1 MTTHHTAVAASP
13 EQPALPNQHFSSWLR
28 SQTTLFISQIVAVLT
43 FVLFV
48 GEEIYYI
55 SHAGEKGEMLQ
66 TSTVRLIVDIA
77 HIVFMTI
84 FALALIKFLDDNDR
98 GSYRVKQVYK
108 RVFEPKYDEA
118 DATQP
123 DIEKT
128 DAKDKIF
135 ESDLDGSKDQLR
147 KFKSKFL
154 WFWIGMLFLY
164 VCFACQHG
172 YKLAISET
180 KEEST
185 FELHLVVST
194 EGHEKSVKG
203 ETSYHATDSP
213 EAQQS
218 PAKPEDS
225 KIEVLNEPLAVGKH
239 LGFPF
244 FVFLLNN
251 LTMYFIFLCFLIAYI
266 PATEMKAKYSKYRN
280 YAFIVFLIL
289 TGAFLVFAIPIA
301 LVKQFTAIEWDAYIA
316 IFDAVSG
323 VLNAIVLALL
333 IARLDSKLVGLPS
346 WLISI
351 LYSYAAAQP
360 LFIVFELNQ
369 TEVFEKITT
378 AVLIFVFVAKIYFFL
393 IITYALQTGKM
404 LNYLF
409 CFPILRERAKDTRT
423 VKTPDP
429 VEMMPRSE
437 DLESEEGWLMRLLSR
452 CHKWLGRRLGENI
465 LRLIY
470 RLRTWLSEKLRSKSC
485 FEASKPIGLVAVIL
499 FPFCFIFIILIQPP
513 PPFFKANELKDAGS
527 LAKGLNTG
535 PLSEYFEKLSPEA
548 KHKWEE
554 YIHGT
559 TPVPQDVVV
568 EVLDAAITDSK
579 LSTKQHS
586 AGVKFETNDDLKEK
600 NLKGNAL
607 IGFNR
612 SQLEKAYPDEL
623 EKYDG
628 TKLYTFGAIASDFLD
643 TYVKRVSDVL
653 HLVLILVICVILYLV
668 RTDNRYGGLRTIETP
683 PRVFKDT
690 LKPEY
695 TPAAGKRQLT
705 KFKEYFFYFWVV
717 MFFLYLMFLLE
728 HWGIE
733 LVWEHW
739 GLKFYLEHWG
749 LKFDPPGEKSILA
762 MINVLLFPFLEFLFS
777 CLNLLFIFWCFV
789 IMRSP
794 AFDERTKT
802 RQKLLINYST
812 FVVALL
818 IAAFPLLVFVVGG
831 PKLSD
836 LELRGYATVFNGVA
850 GVLSAVCWALLIA
863 RTDSKLF
870 GLPMWSMGVLFAY
883 ASIQPLFV
891 VFALHDKV
899 LQMVQTSVL
908 LTAFLLKICFF
919 LIITH
924 SLQSGK
930 ALNYLLCFPF
940 LKERVNSIFENQF
953 EIRLARDDEEFMFS
967 ILKKNRLQYSSLIR
981 FKSRNECDNFIKYLQ
996 DRMKDRDAYD
1006 ARDASGAHWVEVKTS
1021 EPQPHRLLCE
1031 SFPLRSK
1038 KEAEEMIEESM
1049 GKVPYCKYNRA

>member
-1 MTTHHTAVAASP
+1 MTHAAVNASP
-13 EQPALPNQHFSSWLR
+13 EPPLPNQHFSSWLR

-48 GEEIYYI
+48 GEEIYYL
-55 SHAGEKGEMLQ
+55 SHAGEKGELLK
-66 TSTVRLIVDIA
+66 TLTVRLIVDIA

-84 FALALIKFLDDNDR
+84 FALVLIKFLDDNDR

-108 RVFEPKYDEA
+108 RVFEPEYDE
-118 DATQP
+118 P
-123 DIEKT
+123 DIGKMK
-128 DAKDKIF
+128 AKDEIF
-135 ESDLDGSKDQLR
+135 ESALGASKDQLR
-147 KFKSKFL
+147 KFKSRFL

-172 YKLAISET
+172 YKLATSET

-194 EGHEKSVKG
+194 EGQEKSVKG
-203 ETSYHATDSP
+203 ETRYHATESP
-213 EAQQS
+213 DAQHS

-225 KIEVLNEPLAVGKH
+225 KIEILKEPLAIVKH

-266 PATEMKAKYSKYRN
+266 PAAEMKAKYSKYRN

-289 TGAFLVFAIPIA
+289 TVAFLLFAIPIA
-301 LVKQFTAIEWDAYIA
+301 LFKQFTAIEWDAYIA
-316 IFDAVSG
+316 MFDAVSG

-369 TEVFEKITT
+369 TDVFEKITT

-409 CFPILRERAKDTRT
+409 CFPILRERAKE
-423 VKTPDP
+423 TPPVEKEDP
-429 VEMMPRSE
+429 DEMMPCYK
-437 DLESEEGWLMRLLSR
+437 DLESEEGWLIRW
-452 CHKWLGRRLGENI
+452 HKWLLRRLGLTGI
-465 LRLIY
+465 PLIHQLRL
-470 RLRTWLSEKLRSKSC
+470 WLSKRLRSKSC
-485 FEASKPIGLVAVIL
+485 FEASKLIGLVAVIL
-499 FPFCFIFIILIQPP
+499 FPLCFIFIILIQPP
-513 PPFFKANELKDAGS
+513 PPFFEVNDVKNAGS
-527 LAKGLNTG
+527 LAKNL
-535 PLSEYFEKLSPEA
+535 PDDKISSDYFQELSSEA
-548 KHKWEE
+548 KDKWKE
-554 YIHGT
+554 YILGRI
-559 TPVPQDVVV
+559 PVPQDVLV
-568 EVLDAAITDSK
+568 EVLNKAITDSK
-579 LSTKQHS
+579 LSTKEHF
-586 AGVKFETNDDLKEK
+586 AGVKSETNDQLKEK

-612 SQLEKAYPDEL
+612 ALLEKAYPDEL

-628 TKLYTFGAIASDFLD
+628 TKLHTFAAIASYFLD
-643 TYVKRVSDVL
+643 AYVKRWSDRL
-653 HLVLILVICVILYLV
+653 HLVLIFIICVILYLV

-683 PRVFKDT
+683 DRVFNDT

-695 TPAAGKRQLT
+695 TPAEGKKQLT
-705 KFKEYFFYFWVV
+705 KFKEYFFYFWVA

-728 HWGIE
+728 HWGFE
-733 LVWEHW
+733 LIW
-739 GLKFYLEHWG
+739 
-749 LKFDPPGEKSILA
+749 DPPGENSILA

-789 IMRSP
+789 ILRSP
-794 AFDERTKT
+794 AFDQRTKT

-836 LELRGYATVFNGVA
+836 LELRGYATVFNGLA

-870 GLPMWSMGVLFAY
+870 GLPMWSMGILFAY

-891 VFALHDKV
+891 VFALHDAV

-930 ALNYLLCFPF
+930 ALKYLLCFPF
-940 LKERVNSIFENQF
+940 LKERVDSIFENQF
-953 EIRLARDDEEFMFS
+953 EIRLARDEEEFKFS
-967 ILKKNRLQYSSLIR
+967 ILKKNRLQYSSMIR
-981 FKSRNECDNFIKYLQ
+981 FKSRKECDHFIKYLQ
-996 DRMKDRDAYD
+996 NRMKERDAYD
-1006 ARDASGAHWVEVKTS
+1006 PLNASGAHWVEVKTS
-1021 EPQPHRLLCE
+1021 EPQPHPLLCE
-1031 SFPLRSK
+1031 SFPLRSR
-1038 KEAEEMIEESM
+1038 KEADEMIEESM
-1049 GKVPYCKYNRA
+1049 AKIPYCKYDRA